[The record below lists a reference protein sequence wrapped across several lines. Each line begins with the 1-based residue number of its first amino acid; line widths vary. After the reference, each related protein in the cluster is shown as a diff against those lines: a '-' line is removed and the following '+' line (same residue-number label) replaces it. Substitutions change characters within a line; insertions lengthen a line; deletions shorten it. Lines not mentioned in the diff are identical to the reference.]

1 MISKRPNNCVSSAR
15 VEYHASKGNAAM
27 RTEVTKKLFTV
38 AEYYQMAEAGIIGPE
53 DRVELIDG
61 EIIQMS
67 PIGDR
72 HAGYVNRLIRLF
84 VGAFGR
90 RAVVSVQNPVQ
101 LNNYTEPQ
109 PDVVVLKPRSDDY
122 AGKKVRAEDA
132 LLIVEVSDKTLRYDR
147 SIKLPR
153 YTTAGIPEVWIVNIG
168 AGELFVYR
176 GPSGKTYG
184 EAQTLR
190 AGEVVSPLAFQD
202 VTFQVHEILQ

>member
-1 MISKRPNNCVSSAR
+1 
-15 VEYHASKGNAAM
+15 M

-72 HAGYVNRLIRLF
+72 HAGYVNRLNRLF

-90 RAVVSVQNPVQ
+90 RAVVSVQNPIQ
-101 LNNYTEPQ
+101 LNNYTEPE
-109 PDVVVLKPRSDDY
+109 PDLVALRPRSDDY
-122 AGKKVRAEDA
+122 EGKKVWAEDA
-132 LLIVEVSDKTLRYDR
+132 LLLVEVSDKTLRYDR
-147 SIKLPR
+147 NIKLPR
-153 YTTAGIPEVWIVNIG
+153 YAAAGIREVWIVNIA

-176 GPSGKTYG
+176 SPSGKAYE
-184 EAQTLR
+184 EALTLR
-190 AGEVVSPLAFQD
+190 AGEAVSPVAFPD
-202 VTFQVHEILQ
+202 VTFQVDEILQ

>member
-1 MISKRPNNCVSSAR
+1 M
-15 VEYHASKGNAAM
+15 EYHASKGNTCM

-72 HAGYVNRLIRLF
+72 HAGYVNRLTRLF
-84 VGAFGR
+84 VEALGR
-90 RAVVSVQNPVQ
+90 KVVVSVQNPIQ

-109 PDVVVLKPRSDDY
+109 PDVVVLRPRRDDY

-132 LLIVEVSDKTLRYDR
+132 LLLVEVSDKTLRYDR
-147 SIKLPR
+147 NIKLPR
-153 YTTAGIPEVWIVNIG
+153 YVAAGIPEVWIMNI
-168 AGELFVYR
+168 ADGELFVYR
-176 GPSGKTYG
+176 GPSGKTYA
-184 EAQTLR
+184 EALTLR
-190 AGEVVSPLAFQD
+190 AGEVVSPLAFPD
-202 VTFQVHEILQ
+202 AAFKVHEILQ